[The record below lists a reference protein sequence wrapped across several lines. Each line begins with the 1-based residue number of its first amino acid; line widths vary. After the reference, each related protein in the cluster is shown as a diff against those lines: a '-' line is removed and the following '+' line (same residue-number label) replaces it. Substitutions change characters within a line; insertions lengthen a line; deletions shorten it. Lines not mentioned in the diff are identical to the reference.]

1 MTWCRVPKR
10 APRCARQR
18 PKRVARRDR
27 AAEVSRAGLVSEGR
41 IVRNGHVARLAPALM
56 VKDHESAQFQH
67 KLTQG
72 IHAPRMQLLP
82 PAYCKALVGPL
93 NVACG
98 SRPCENADEPLFRAA
113 SCLVSHGRP
122 GNPPGRDVRLY
133 K

>member
-1 MTWCRVPKR
+1 MIV
-10 APRCARQR
+10 QR
-18 PKRVARRDR
+18 RSPGP
-27 AAEVSRAGLVSEGR
+27 VSYLKGC

-56 VKDHESAQFQH
+56 VKDHESGQFQH

-98 SRPCENADEPLFRAA
+98 SRPCENADEPSWEQLH
-113 SCLVSHGRP
+113 VS
-122 GNPPGRDVRLY
+122 
-133 K
+133 